1 MQEDVQ
7 IVGLSIL
14 SGAHLALTDK
24 TVDALRAAGASDV
37 KLVVGG
43 TVPRRDVAR
52 LEAAGAAAV
61 YPTGTPLES
70 LIESMRTL
78 AGVRPIS
85 SMTAPERGA
94 DGRGPLTGIRVLEVG
109 HILSGPFAGM
119 LLADL
124 GADVIKIEPVDGDLS
139 RQVASPQVGGHNTYF
154 ASLNRNKRSVFID
167 LATHQG
173 QAQLGALA
181 ATADALLVNLRA
193 AAIRK
198 LGLHYDAMR
207 RFNPK
212 IVCVALT
219 GYGLDGPAAE
229 WPSFDYVV
237 QARAGVAAMTGEPGG
252 PPILAGYSVVDNSAG
267 IMAALGLVAKVL
279 EGRGGQVDVSL
290 FDSMLSQL
298 NYRAAASLNGDA
310 APARSRLGAHAF
322 YVPAQLFETSSGY
335 LALFVTRDD
344 HWRRLCEEIGHP
356 EWADD
361 PRFASLQA
369 RFENRAELLDVLEPV
384 LMEGSAAEWERRL
397 RPLGL
402 AVGEVEE
409 LADALDSDLVDA
421 RWDGRLGRDRRR
433 TAAHGREPDPFR
445 RRHPRVSPATPP
457 PRAHRRDTRND
468 AERRGGRGPQRA
480 NNAVSSP
487 RAKVLKVRVN
497 PTKAGV
503 ADSSRPSFAM
513 PSAWTAKT

>member
-1 MQEDVQ
+1 
-7 IVGLSIL
+7 
-14 SGAHLALTDK
+14 
-24 TVDALRAAGASDV
+24 
-37 KLVVGG
+37 
-43 TVPRRDVAR
+43 
-52 LEAAGAAAV
+52 
-61 YPTGTPLES
+61 
-70 LIESMRTL
+70 
-78 AGVRPIS
+78 
-85 SMTAPERGA
+85 MTAPERGA
-94 DGRGPLTGIRVLEVG
+94 GGRGPLAGIRVLEVG

-124 GADVIKIEPVDGDLS
+124 GADVIKIEPADGDLS

-167 LATHQG
+167 LATDEG

-181 ATADALLVNLRA
+181 VTAHALLVNLRA
-193 AAIRK
+193 SAIRK

-252 PPILAGYSVVDNSAG
+252 PPTLAGYSVVDNSAG

-279 EGRGGQVDVSL
+279 EGSGGQVDVSL

-298 NYRAAASLNGDA
+298 NYRAAASLNGDV

-322 YVPAQLFETSSGY
+322 YVPAQLFQTSSGY

-344 HWRRLCEEIGHP
+344 HWCRLCEEIGHP

-361 PRFASLQA
+361 PRFASMQA

-384 LMEGSAAEWERRL
+384 LKEGSAAEWERRL
-397 RPLGL
+397 RPLDL

-409 LADALDSDLVDA
+409 LADALESDLVASRGMVVSVETDDGPLRMVGSPIHFDDA
-421 RWDGRLGRDRRR
+421 GPEYR
-433 TAAHGREPDPFR
+433 
-445 RRHPRVSPATPP
+445 PP
-457 PRAHRRDTRND
+457 PRLHEHTEEILGATQKGEAPENLSERTTR
-468 AERRGGRGPQRA
+468 
-480 NNAVSSP
+480 
-487 RAKVLKVRVN
+487 
-497 PTKAGV
+497 
-503 ADSSRPSFAM
+503 
-513 PSAWTAKT
+513 